1 MNTLAKAIDLFRHG
15 HVREAELICEHRL
28 GVDPDDAESCALLG
42 EIHSSTGRN
51 SSAAELLIR
60 LTKLRPLDTS
70 AQRRLAGILLAQG
83 RIEQAIAVLRT
94 AIAIEPGNTRGHNN
108 LGQALLQ
115 LGQIEHAKA
124 SFQEAIRLD
133 SRYAVGYN
141 NLGLACTAS
150 GEFEPA
156 ADCFRRALT
165 LDPNLAIAHLNL
177 GIAAERAGLL
187 AEALQSYDAALA
199 RVPEFKEAWVGR
211 GSVLSRQGR
220 YADAMGCFDRAL
232 TLGPG
237 DAATLMRKARALLS
251 MERAQEALTCADE
264 ALRVDSTDAEVY
276 QTRAEAFRKL
286 GRKSEALQ
294 SLDLALQLKPD
305 DAKTW
310 CNRGLVQHE
319 MGDFESAIGSYRRA
333 LELDPDNVQARTRLL
348 ARLVPSVPLT
358 QEEALG
364 ARATFDSQLLQLE
377 SWLSSRVLSESE
389 ALAVAQQQFFYLSY
403 EEESNRY
410 LLERYRRASAARLAS
425 FERDSAP
432 ARLAGGPARRFK
444 LGLVSAH
451 VHDHSV
457 YNAIV
462 RGWLQCL
469 DRARFD
475 IRLFSIGATQDACTQ
490 EARGLVEHF
499 EASAR
504 PASDWAHE
512 IREKELDA
520 LIFPEIG
527 MNETTL
533 ALATLRLAPRQFAA
547 WGHPETSGLPT
558 IDGYLSAELFEAPD
572 AQDHYTERLVRLPNL
587 GVHCQPYGIAS
598 TPIDLQRLG
607 LAPSGTLFICPGV
620 PFKYRPQ
627 DDRILVE
634 IARRLEHCTF
644 VFFQYEVAELSH
656 KLQARIAA
664 AFRDAQLDPARYLL
678 TIPWQ
683 PRGAF
688 FALLRQADV
697 YLDTIGF
704 SGFNTLMQAIE
715 CHLPCVTYEGRFMR
729 GRLGSGILRRLG
741 MDELVAVDKE
751 QYIDLAVRLAADAG
765 YRDAIREQIR
775 KAERVA
781 YADMA
786 AIEALT
792 TVLLE

>member
-1 MNTLAKAIDLFRHG
+1 MNTLAKAIDLFRQG
-15 HVREAELICEHRL
+15 NVREAELICEQRL
-28 GVDPDDAESCALLG
+28 GVDPNDAESCVLLG

-51 SSAAELLIR
+51 SSAAEFLTR
-60 LTKLRPLDTS
+60 LTKLRPLDAS
-70 AQRRLAGILLAQG
+70 AQRRLAGVLLAQG
-83 RIEQAIAVLRT
+83 RIEQATVALQT

-115 LGQIEHAKA
+115 LGQLERAKA
-124 SFQEAIRLD
+124 CFQEAVRLD

-150 GEFEPA
+150 GEFESA
-156 ADCFRRALT
+156 VDCFRRALT
-165 LDPNLAIAHLNL
+165 LDPNLAIAQLNL
-177 GIAAERAGLL
+177 AIVAERAGRL

-199 RVPEFKEAWVGR
+199 QVPEFQEAWVGR

-220 YADAMGCFDRAL
+220 FEDALACFDRAL
-232 TLGPG
+232 RSGPEATTL
-237 DAATLMRKARALLS
+237 TRKAGVLLS
-251 MERAQEALTCADE
+251 MERAQEALNCADE
-264 ALRVDSTDAEVY
+264 ALRTDAADANAY
-276 QTRAEAFRKL
+276 QIRAQAFRKL
-286 GRKSEALQ
+286 GRKSEALE
-294 SLDLALQLKPD
+294 SLDLALKLKPD
-305 DAKTW
+305 DVQTW

-319 MGDFESAIGSYRRA
+319 LGDFESAVSSYRRA

-348 ARLVPSVPLT
+348 ARLVPSIPLT
-358 QEEALG
+358 QEEAIG
-364 ARATFDSQLLQLE
+364 ARAAFDSHLLQLE
-377 SWLSSRVLSESE
+377 SWLSSRVLSESD
-389 ALAVAQQQFFYLSY
+389 ALTVAQQQFFYLSY
-403 EEESNRY
+403 EEESNRH
-410 LLERYRRASAARLAS
+410 LLERYRRACAARLAS
-425 FERDSAP
+425 FDSAP
-432 ARLAGGPARRFK
+432 ARSADRPTHRFK

-475 IRLFSIGATQDACTQ
+475 IRLFSIGARQDAFTQ
-490 EARGLVEHF
+490 EARASVEHS
-499 EASAR
+499 ESGAR
-504 PASDWAHE
+504 PASDWARE
-512 IREKELDA
+512 IREKDLDA

-533 ALATLRLAPRQFAA
+533 ALASLRLASRQFAA

-558 IDGYLSAELFEAPD
+558 IDGYLSAELFEPPD

-598 TPIDLQRLG
+598 TPIDLERLG
-607 LAPSGTLFICPGV
+607 IVRGGTLFICPGV

-664 AFRDAQLDPARYLL
+664 AFRDAKLEPARYLL

-683 PRGAF
+683 PRAAF
-688 FALLRQADV
+688 FALLRHADV

-704 SGFNTLMQAIE
+704 SGFNTMMQAIE

-741 MDELVAVDKE
+741 MAELVAVDKE
-751 QYIDLAVRLAADAG
+751 QYIDLAVNLAADPR
-765 YRDAIREQIR
+765 YRAAIRERIR
-775 KAERVA
+775 RAEGTA
-781 YADMA
+781 YADIGA
-786 AIEALT
+786 VEALT
-792 TVLLE
+792 AVLLE